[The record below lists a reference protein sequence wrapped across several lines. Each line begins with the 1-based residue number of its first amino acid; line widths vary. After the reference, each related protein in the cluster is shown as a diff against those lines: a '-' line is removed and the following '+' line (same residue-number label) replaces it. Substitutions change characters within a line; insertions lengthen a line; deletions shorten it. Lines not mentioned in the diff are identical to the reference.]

1 MDIKH
6 HERSGRGVFL
16 IRNEDGKRAAE
27 MTYVLDGDSAFTID
41 HTEVDEELRGKGVA
55 KKLLAEA
62 VKYAREKN
70 LKIHATCPFAH
81 RQLQS
86 NPNYKDVF
94 AE

>member
-6 HERSGRGVFL
+6 HERSGNGVFL
-16 IRNEDGKRAAE
+16 IRNEDGKRVAE
-27 MTYVLDGDSAFTID
+27 MTYVMTGDSAFTID

-55 KKLLAEA
+55 KSLLAEA

-70 LKIHATCPFAH
+70 LKIRAMCPFAH
-81 RQLQS
+81 QQLQS
-86 NPNYKDVF
+86 DPKSKDVF